1 MQTALLIATALSAL
15 ANWWS
20 RYKDSERIEAWAK
33 PLTTML
39 VIGLA
44 LANESP
50 TGLVAT
56 AVIAL
61 VFCLWGDIALM
72 PAVDNFVLGLAS
84 FLIGHVVFIV
94 LFAKYGMGHIALGA
108 VALVLMAA
116 LAATAGRRIVRG
128 AITQDSALRVPV
140 VAYLV
145 VISAMTVC
153 GWATGRGWVIAG
165 ATLFVISDS
174 VLGWRAFVRQRSWMA
189 VAVMVTYHGAIVS
202 LALSLW

>member
-1 MQTALLIATALSAL
+1 MQTVLLVATALSAL

-20 RYKDSERIEAWAK
+20 RLRNSDRIEAWAK

-50 TGLVAT
+50 TGQVAT

-61 VFCLWGDIALM
+61 VLCLEGDVALM
-72 PAVDNFVLGLAS
+72 PAVDRFVLGLAS
-84 FLIGHVVFIV
+84 FLLGHLVFIV
-94 LFAKYGMGHIALGA
+94 LFAKYGMPHLLLGG
-108 VALVLMAA
+108 VALALMVV
-116 LAATAGRRIVRG
+116 LAATVGRRIVAG
-128 AITQDSALRVPV
+128 AADQEAALRLPV
-140 VAYLV
+140 IAYLA
-145 VISAMTVC
+145 VISAMAIC

-165 ATLFVISDS
+165 TTLFVLSDS
-174 VLGWRAFVRQRSWMA
+174 LLGWNKFVRPRNWMGI
-189 VAVMVTYHGAIVS
+189 AVMVTYHGAIAS